1 LVSLLYA
8 LVVVFLFW
16 VPGGIFLH
24 GFYCTKYDNTQDAQY
39 NLDRD
44 MKTGAPVLVALLALL
59 LPETT
64 LMVLVSIG
72 IAFEGYLVYSDEDGG
87 AVSKFKRYLNND
99 EDPR

>member
-1 LVSLLYA
+1 MVSLIYA
-8 LVVVFLFW
+8 LVAVFLFW
-16 VPGGIFLH
+16 VPAGIFLH
-24 GFYCTKYDNTQDAQY
+24 GFYCTKYDNPQDIEY

-44 MKTGAPVLVALLALL
+44 MKTWAPALVALLALL

-87 AVSKFKRYLNND
+87 AVSKFKRFLD
-99 EDPR
+99 DDKT